1 MRTRTLVDGV
11 STTPQDYLK
20 GCSLGASSMHLYT
33 VLRERKIIKTYK
45 YYLIL
50 KSYMPKTISKEIPL
64 SEITLRRY
72 EKPSKLS
79 DRELVRKLCLSI
91 GLLQPG
97 DSRDVIVDILHV
109 LLRAKK
115 QKKLLSSEEI
125 EKEVID
131 SRKRQKLVLH
141 GIASSNIRRQIKR
154 LRDIFLVEKIKNA
167 YRIAEFEDLNIIFEE
182 KIEKFYLKS
191 IVDRVKE
198 YFESLR

>member
-1 MRTRTLVDGV
+1 
-11 STTPQDYLK
+11 
-20 GCSLGASSMHLYT
+20 
-33 VLRERKIIKTYK
+33 
-45 YYLIL
+45 
-50 KSYMPKTISKEIPL
+50 MPKTVSKEIPL

-97 DSRDVIVDILHV
+97 DSRDVVVDILHV
-109 LLRAKK
+109 LLKAKK
-115 QKKLLSSEEI
+115 QKKLLSSDEI
-125 EKEVID
+125 EKQVVD
-131 SRKRQKLVLH
+131 TRKKQKLALH

-154 LRDIFLVEKIKNA
+154 LRDSFLVEKVKNS
-167 YRIAEFEDLNIIFEE
+167 YRISEFEDLTLIFEE

-198 YFESLR
+198 YFESVK

>member
-1 MRTRTLVDGV
+1 MT
-11 STTPQDYLK
+11 K
-20 GCSLGASSMHLYT
+20 
-33 VLRERKIIKTYK
+33 
-45 YYLIL
+45 
-50 KSYMPKTISKEIPL
+50 PKTISKEIPL

-115 QKKLLSSEEI
+115 QEKLLTSEEI
-125 EKEVID
+125 EKEVVNV
-131 SRKRQKLVLH
+131 RKKQNLTLH

-154 LRDIFLVEKIKNA
+154 LRDLFLVEKVKNQ
-167 YRIAEFEDLNIIFEE
+167 YRISEFEDLSIIFEE
-182 KIEKFYLKS
+182 KIEKFYLRS
-191 IVDRVKE
+191 IVERVRE
-198 YFESLR
+198 YFGSVR